1 MIRRAL
7 VLLGSLGAARAAT
20 TNWGAGVGWCYSSL
34 DREIGKATG
43 QACWDLC
50 AATYTLATTPDSTY
64 AYRLVAVDWNEWE
77 ECFCQSGCQCMM
89 DVGDP
94 NGYLMTMSN
103 ITSLPGPC
111 PPGYYDDDDDH
122 PGCNG
127 MVEWPY
133 LLLAGALTAIVATII
148 SFGCVC
154 GGCCNSCPAESV
166 ISPIHLSSTLSTQ
179 VRAEEYWTTELG
191 AAAPRASR
199 ASLPGLVRRER
210 GRLVVLAGIRPPVSL
225 FASRNDLFLPQCPYL
240 LQSKYAQQQPG
251 SARSG
256 ALRSRCC

>member
-50 AATYTLATTPDSTY
+50 AATYDIATTPD
-64 AYRLVAVDWNEWE
+64 ADRLVAVDWNEWE
-77 ECFCQSGCQCMM
+77 ECFCQSDCQCMM
-89 DVGDP
+89 DVGDM
-94 NGYLMTMSN
+94 NGYLMTTSN
-103 ITSLPGPC
+103 ITSLPGSC
-111 PPGYYDDDDDH
+111 PSHYYDDDDH

-133 LLLAGALTAIVATII
+133 LLLAVALTAIVATVI

-154 GGCCNSCPAESV
+154 GGCCNSRPAESV

-199 ASLPGLVRRER
+199 ASLPGIVRRER

>member
-7 VLLGSLGAARAAT
+7 VLLGSLGAARATT

-34 DREIGKATG
+34 DHEIGKATG

-50 AATYTLATTPDSTY
+50 AATYTLATTPDSTN

-166 ISPIHLSSTLSTQ
+166 ISPVPLLIHALHAGARRRILDHRTRRRRPPRKSPKSTRHRTS
-179 VRAEEYWTTELG
+179 RA
-191 AAAPRASR
+191 RASSR
-199 ASLPGLVRRER
+199 SPR
-210 GRLVVLAGIRPPVSL
+210 IRPP
-225 FASRNDLFLPQCPYL
+225 FLL
-240 LQSKYAQQQPG
+240 LQFHD
-251 SARSG
+251 R
-256 ALRSRCC
+256 LDWCH

>member
-7 VLLGSLGAARAAT
+7 VLLGSLGAARATT

-34 DREIGKATG
+34 DHEIGKATG

-50 AATYTLATTPDSTY
+50 AATYDIATTPD
-64 AYRLVAVDWNEWE
+64 ADRLVAVDWNEWE
-77 ECFCQSGCQCMM
+77 ECFCQNDCQCMM

-94 NGYLMTMSN
+94 NGYLMTTSN
-103 ITSLPGPC
+103 ITSLPGNC

-122 PGCNG
+122 GGCWG

-133 LLLAGALTAIVATII
+133 LLLAVALTAIVATII
-148 SFGCVC
+148 SFGCVL

-166 ISPIHLSSTLSTQ
+166 ISPIHLLSTLSTQ
-179 VRAEEYWTTELG
+179 VRAEEKWTTELG

-199 ASLPGLVRRER
+199 ASLPGIVRQER
-210 GRLVVLAGIRPPVSL
+210 GRIVSRTARIRPP
-225 FASRNDLFLPQCPYL
+225 FLL
-240 LQSKYAQQQPG
+240 LQFHD
-251 SARSG
+251 R
-256 ALRSRCC
+256 LDWCH

>member
-20 TNWGAGVGWCYSSL
+20 TNWGAGVGWCYSPL

-50 AATYTLATTPDSTY
+50 AATYDVATTPD
-64 AYRLVAVDWNEWE
+64 ADRLVAVDWNEWE

-89 DVGDP
+89 DVGDM
-94 NGYLMTMSN
+94 NGYLMTTSN
-103 ITSLPGPC
+103 ITSLPGNC
-111 PPGYYDDDDDH
+111 PSHYYDDDDH

-133 LLLAGALTAIVATII
+133 LLLAVALTAIIATII

-166 ISPIHLSSTLSTQ
+166 IPPIPLLIHALHAGARRRILDHRTRRRRPPRKSRTSTRHRTS
-179 VRAEEYWTTELG
+179 RA
-191 AAAPRASR
+191 RASSR
-199 ASLPGLVRRER
+199 LRQNSSPLSPFAISWPP
-210 GRLVVLAGIRPPVSL
+210 RLVPLRRV
-225 FASRNDLFLPQCPYL
+225 PY
-240 LQSKYAQQQPG
+240 
-251 SARSG
+251 
-256 ALRSRCC
+256 

>member
-7 VLLGSLGAARAAT
+7 VLLGSLGAARATT

-34 DREIGKATG
+34 DHEIGKATG

-50 AATYTLATTPDSTY
+50 AATYTLATTPDSTN

-166 ISPIHLSSTLSTQ
+166 ISPIHLSIHALHAGACRRILDHRNRRRRPIRPMRKSTSPMRRKSTRPRSS
-179 VRAEEYWTTELG
+179 RA
-191 AAAPRASR
+191 RAS
-199 ASLPGLVRRER
+199 S
-210 GRLVVLAGIRPPVSL
+210 RPRQNSSPVSP
-225 FASRNDLFLPQCPYL
+225 FAIS
-240 LQSKYAQQQPG
+240 
-251 SARSG
+251 
-256 ALRSRCC
+256 

>member
-7 VLLGSLGAARAAT
+7 VLLGSLGAARATT

-34 DREIGKATG
+34 DHEIGKATG

-133 LLLAGALTAIVATII
+133 LLLAVAITAIVATVI

-154 GGCCNSCPAESV
+154 GGCCNSCSAESL
-166 ISPIHLSSTLSTQ
+166 ISPIHLLSTLSTQ

-199 ASLPGLVRRER
+199 ASLPGIVRRER
-210 GRLVVLAGIRPPVSL
+210 GRLVVPARIRPP
-225 FASRNDLFLPQCPYL
+225 FLFLQFHNNSYNIAFRDDSYRVLTQCIVCPHVRAGW
-240 LQSKYAQQQPG
+240 SPA
-251 SARSG
+251 
-256 ALRSRCC
+256 